1 MCEINKIVR
10 QFLDNQ
16 KIDFLT
22 RKVEQETRDK
32 RKNYAQLL
40 QKIKDTEFN
49 NELLLQAKNK
59 LDEATIK
66 AESKFKPE
74 AEIKYDLNEWFAKIV
89 SQVKPNVTSH
99 PAKFTNPKIKDVS
112 TFLFY
117 GESQNDGYLKTGNVD
132 LDVKIDVS
140 GNSATNTLIF
150 EFYHLLNT
158 NLSNGNRLINYFES
172 DSAQLIEF
180 INKIGI
186 DYKKMKDLSLDVFY
200 GVGNQQSTHELI
212 KQIYFPI
219 SNENYHLL
227 SLVTPSMILF
237 EMKNR
242 IDDFNILF
250 EGRPIK
256 ALKKDNKFHSE
267 GFDEILGLTQ
277 IGFSHTEFTKMGNV
291 SYLNVRNEGLAY
303 LLPSCPPVLTR
314 RKVRL
319 PTTNFFKN
327 SLYAKS
333 FQDAFQSL
341 DKLIKADIN
350 NLAIRQ
356 GIQNNL
362 KYIIEQVLHQV
373 FTVRQYPLGWSKSD
387 YYQSLPHAQRIWL
400 DDIYEEQR
408 ENQADWLDEIVRE
421 FANWI
426 LDTYEYLCKDTVTK
440 LSDFE
445 LREVRQIVKQVIQK
459 DQEFLK

>member
-1 MCEINKIVR
+1 MNQRINNFFIERKAAWLKSR
-10 QFLDNQ
+10 
-16 KIDFLT
+16 LT
-22 RKVEQETRDK
+22 VSLSDEEKVQIQREADEKFSLSNWLPDAAK
-32 RKNYAQLL
+32 RAAQL
-40 QKIKDTEFN
+40 TMVSHP
-49 NELLLQAKNK
+49 
-59 LDEATIK
+59 
-66 AESKFKPE
+66 SKFSHPSAKTSSVIAQSNQADDGYLRSGNVDYE
-74 AEIKYDLNEWFAKIV
+74 LDVFGNAAAMDVYKFLSLLMDDNRTVLAHIEEDSAEIKRLLTI
-89 SQVKPNVTSH
+89 STSSYE
-99 PAKFTNPKIKDVS
+99 TIRN
-112 TFLFY
+112 
-117 GESQNDGYLKTGNVD
+117 G
-132 LDVKIDVS
+132 
-140 GNSATNTLIF
+140 LI
-150 EFYHLLNT
+150 
-158 NLSNGNRLINYFES
+158 S
-172 DSAQLIEF
+172 
-180 INKIGI
+180 
-186 DYKKMKDLSLDVFY
+186 
-200 GVGNQQSTHELI
+200 I
-212 KQIYFPI
+212 KQLDDSNKTDHLVKQVYFPVD
-219 SNENYHLL
+219 NDYHLL
-227 SLVTPSMILF
+227 SLLTPSGLLTQV
-237 EMKNR
+237 KTR
-242 IDDFNILF
+242 IDNMRFS
-250 EGRPIK
+250 EETKEAKEYR
-256 ALKKDNKFHSE
+256 KKNAYHAT
-267 GFDEILGLTQ
+267 GFDDVFDLTITAFGGTQ
-277 IGFSHTEFTKMGNV
+277 PQNV
-291 SYLNVRNEGLAY
+291 SVLNSQNAGRAY

-327 SLYAKS
+327 SLYTKS

-373 FTVRQYPLGWSKSD
+373 FTIRQYPLGWSKSD
-387 YYQSLPHAQRIWL
+387 YYQSLPYAQRIWL